1 MVGYRF
7 VFNYAQ
13 QQSDQ
18 IFIANLDNDN
28 YNEADLLTIKVPISL
43 PYQNDRQN
51 FERVDGEINYQG
63 KFYKYVKR
71 KIENGQLVL
80 LCLPDQNKMRIQSA
94 KDDFFK
100 TANDLVQNNQ
110 SKKSDHS
117 KSTSYKNLASDYINE
132 TTINTQLLFT
142 VTLAKVVTKT
152 DAHLSSSPHLSP
164 EQPPDFI

>member
-18 IFIANLDNDN
+18 TFIANLDNDN
-28 YNEADLLTIKVPISL
+28 YNEAELLTIKVPISI

-71 KIENGQLVL
+71 KIEDGQLVL
-80 LCLPDQNKMRIQSA
+80 LCLPDQNKMRLQSA

-117 KSTSYKNLASDYINE
+117 KSTSFKNLASDYITE
-132 TTINTQLLFT
+132 TSINNDVLFA
-142 VTLAKVVTKT
+142 VTLPIGVTKK
-152 DAHLSSSPHLSP
+152 AANLSSCPHLSP

>member
-18 IFIANLDNDN
+18 AFIANLDNDN
-28 YNEADLLTIKVPISL
+28 YNEADLLTIKVPISI

-51 FERVDGEINYQG
+51 FERVDGEINYKG

-117 KSTSYKNLASDYINE
+117 KSTSFKNPASDYLNE
-132 TTINTQLLFT
+132 TSINTHLLFA
-142 VTLAKVVTKT
+142 VTLPISVTIKA
-152 DAHLSSSPHLSP
+152 AHLSSSPHLSP

>member
-18 IFIANLDNDN
+18 TFIVNLDNDN

-51 FERVDGEINYQG
+51 FERVDGEINFKG
-63 KFYKYVKR
+63 KIYKYVKR
-71 KIENGQLVL
+71 KIEAGQLVL

-94 KDDFFK
+94 KV
-100 TANDLVQNNQ
+100 L
-110 SKKSDHS
+110 S
-117 KSTSYKNLASDYINE
+117 
-132 TTINTQLLFT
+132 QL
-142 VTLAKVVTKT
+142 
-152 DAHLSSSPHLSP
+152 HN
-164 EQPPDFI
+164 